1 MIEID
6 GAIEHNA
13 MMRPTSD
20 FFAPLAGTAFDV
32 ETVAGVISLRLEG
45 CAEMARRGIPEG
57 LPTPL
62 LLIFSGPPAPVLPQ
76 DSYYVDHP
84 AMGRQVWHLAPVM
97 PPAPGTAD
105 SIATPPGRARYQVLF
120 A

>member
-13 MMRPTSD
+13 MMRPASG

-32 ETVAGVISLRLEG
+32 DTLAGVISLRLEG
-45 CAEMARRGIPEG
+45 CAGMPRWEIPEG

-62 LLIFSGPPAPVLPQ
+62 LLICSGPAAPDVE
-76 DSYYVDHP
+76 D
-84 AMGRQVWHLAPVM
+84 G
-97 PPAPGTAD
+97 
-105 SIATPPGRARYQVLF
+105 IATPPGMPCFQVLF